1 MLNWEGVTDTGED
14 RGLAEKQPGG
24 GQSWVGHQRAQCQG
38 WPRPPAP
45 SCAGEEEL
53 GLVVEK
59 VAWWKGI
66 DSGVLRGVRACPQ
79 GRTPRCHPGCWTR
92 SKDGQEA
99 ELGKWLLVS
108 GRPEGCGAQGA
119 SSVGALSRMSRWPG
133 ECRGASPGPSSKSP
147 CREWR
152 SELPPWP
159 GTGRKGV
166 ANPRG
171 GRRGP
176 GDPDSTQTL
185 CRSYLLPAGEVEP
198 VARG

>member
-53 GLVVEK
+53 GLLVEK

-108 GRPEGCGAQGA
+108 GHPEGCGARGA

-133 ECRGASPGPSSKSP
+133 RVPGGESGPLLQIALPRVEVGAVALARDGEEGGGESAGRETRAGRSRLHADLVQKLSP
-147 CREWR
+147 
-152 SELPPWP
+152 
-159 GTGRKGV
+159 
-166 ANPRG
+166 AG
-171 GRRGP
+171 GRG
-176 GDPDSTQTL
+176 
-185 CRSYLLPAGEVEP
+185 
-198 VARG
+198 